1 MNFLKK
7 IGNNISLFFSK
18 FFLFLQKHLI
28 DTFKDKIL
36 FKKIL
41 FTLLMMVIFV
51 VVGTLTLPGVKVND
65 NNNLS
70 SSGNEFFNIFNTIG
84 GGGLRQFSL
93 VSLGLSPF
101 ITASLIMTFAQTKLV
116 PPIQRLSQ
124 SGPHGRIKIN
134 FITHG
139 LTFVF
144 ALIQAIVII
153 QTLTRQNGIEK
164 DSYISI
170 QESFNN
176 PFYIWIVLPFVLVA
190 GTFFSLFIS
199 EQITHKG
206 VGNGTS
212 MLILAG
218 VLIQLP
224 STFTSAFSFWI
235 NSSKQGEMLF
245 KGIVFFI
252 LFIITFVVMLFVVSF
267 FYQAERRVPIQ
278 YIGVGRAKN
287 VKDLSYLPL
296 KLNPAGVMPIIFA
309 SMLISFP
316 MMIVN
321 LVNDISP
328 NGGTLWMMENFT
340 LVKPIGLT
348 IFASSIFLITIFL
361 GLQQSRIDKIVEDF
375 SKNSTF
381 IPGIRPGEQ
390 TEDYLMSIVLRLSL
404 FSAFYLTILG
414 TMQYIAIMFGAQ
426 QFLIFNG
433 TTLIIIVSVSLET
446 IQQIQA
452 RYKTNHIFKRNIVA
466 KQLNKSS
473 NNLESRKVS
482 ENNNDDNDNLI
493 GDSIL
498 W

>member
-1 MNFLKK
+1 MGFFKK
-7 IGNNISLFFSK
+7 IGNRISLFFSK
-18 FFLFLQKHLI
+18 IFLFVQKYFI
-28 DTFKDKIL
+28 NTFKDKIL
-36 FKKIL
+36 LKKVL

-51 VVGTLTLPGVKVND
+51 VIGTLTLPGLKVDQNS
-65 NNNLS
+65 NLS

-116 PPIQRLSQ
+116 PPIQRLAQ

-144 ALIQAIVII
+144 ALIQGIVII
-153 QTLTRQNGIEK
+153 QTLTRSNN
-164 DSYISI
+164 YVTFISG
-170 QESFNN
+170 FNT
-176 PFYIWIVLPFVLVA
+176 PFYVWVVLPFVLVA
-190 GTFFSLFIS
+190 GTYFSLFIS

-224 STFTSAFSFWI
+224 SRFTYAFDFWVKS
-235 NSSKQGEMLF
+235 NAGLQLF
-245 KGIVFFI
+245 KGIIFFV
-252 LFIITFVVMLFVVSF
+252 LFLITFVAMMFIVSF

-309 SMLISFP
+309 SMIISFP

-321 LVNDISP
+321 LVNDIKPTSA
-328 NGGTLWMMENFT
+328 TLWMMTNFT

-348 IFASSIFLITIFL
+348 IFAVSIFLITIFL

-375 SKNSTF
+375 SKNSTY

-390 TEDYLMSIVLRLSL
+390 TEDYLMSIVLRLSV
-404 FSAFYLTILG
+404 FSAFYLTIIG
-414 TMQYIAIMFGAQ
+414 IMQYVAQSLGANPSLV
-426 QFLIFNG
+426 FDG
-433 TTLIIIVSVSLET
+433 TSLIILVSVSIET
-446 IQQIQA
+446 IQQMQA
-452 RYKTNHIFKRNIVA
+452 RYKTQNIFKSSIRANNIKFA
-466 KQLNKSS
+466 KQLK
-473 NNLESRKVS
+473 EQ
-482 ENNNDDNDNLI
+482 EEEI
-493 GDSIL
+493 EFGGSIL

>member
-7 IGNNISLFFSK
+7 IGNGISLFFSK
-18 FFLFLQKHLI
+18 IFLFFQKYFI
-28 DTFKDKIL
+28 DNFKDKIL
-36 FKKIL
+36 LKRIL
-41 FTLLMMVIFV
+41 FTLLMMIIFV
-51 VVGTLTLPGVKVND
+51 VVGTVTLPGVVVNKNQD
-65 NNNLS
+65 LS

-144 ALIQAIVII
+144 AIIQAIVII
-153 QTLTRQNGIEK
+153 QTLTRSNGPTS
-164 DSYISI
+164 SYVTI
-170 QESFNN
+170 QANFNN
-176 PFYIWIVLPFVLVA
+176 TFYIWIVLPFILVA

-212 MLILAG
+212 MLILTG

-224 STFTSAFSFWI
+224 TNFTFAFSYWI
-235 NSSKQGEMLF
+235 QSKEGELLF

-252 LFIITFVVMLFVVSF
+252 LFLIAFVVMMFVVSF
-267 FYQAERRVPIQ
+267 FYQAERKIPIQ

-296 KLNPAGVMPIIFA
+296 KLNPAGVMPVIFA

-321 LVNDISP
+321 LVNDINP
-328 NGGTLWMMENFT
+328 NGGTLWMMQNFT

-361 GLQQSRIDKIVEDF
+361 GLQQSRLDKIVEDF
-375 SKNSTF
+375 SKNSTY

-390 TEDYLMSIVLRLSL
+390 TEDYLMSIVLRLSV

-414 TMQYIAIMFGAQ
+414 IMQYVAIMCGANQ
-426 QFLIFNG
+426 NLVFNG
-433 TTLIIIVSVSLET
+433 TTLIILVSVSIET

-452 RYKTNHIFKRNIVA
+452 RYKTQHIFKRNILA
-466 KQLNKSS
+466 KQANSQT
-473 NNLESRKVS
+473 NN
-482 ENNNDDNDNLI
+482 ENDNNLI
-493 GDSIL
+493 GETIL